1 MESYSYQA
9 LTDVFG
15 PIRTHACPSG
25 GSTELRVAVY
35 NGGSGVRKGFL
46 DVTERDIQTV
56 VDTNINGAF
65 AFSRQAIEEFKKNAI
80 DEKGKRGTLIFTGAT
95 ASLRGN
101 VTTSIF
107 AAGKFALRALSQ
119 SLNKEFGKEN
129 IHVSRVVYPRW
140 AIHVEVL
147 LILDPCRSRM

>member
-1 MESYSYQA
+1 M
-9 LTDVFG
+9 TDAFA
-15 PIRTHACPSG
+15 PIPTYAWPSG
-25 GSTELRVAVY
+25 GTSEVRVVLHNVGFAKRGPFFSVTPADLREAM
-35 NGGSGVRKGFL
+35 
-46 DVTERDIQTV
+46 DVNV
-56 VDTNINGAF
+56 HGAF
-65 AFSRQAIEEFKKNAI
+65 ALARAAIEAFRTNAL
-80 DEKGKRGTLIFTGAT
+80 DAKGKRGTLVFTGAT
-95 ASLRGN
+95 GSLRGN